1 MSGQAMSEAIQFGV
15 FLWAVSVD
23 DDEPTVVVTL
33 GSKDDDAQPY
43 AWFELDADAAQEMGG
58 ALIRAY
64 GALLRR
70 ARALPPLGTD
80 LNGTAEDA
88 TP

>member
-1 MSGQAMSEAIQFGV
+1 MSGQAMSDAIQFGAFV
-15 FLWAVSVD
+15 WAVSVD
-23 DDEPTVVVTL
+23 DDDPTVIVRL
-33 GSKDDDAQPY
+33 GNGDDRAQPY

-80 LNGTAEDA
+80 LNGIVEDA
-88 TP
+88 RP